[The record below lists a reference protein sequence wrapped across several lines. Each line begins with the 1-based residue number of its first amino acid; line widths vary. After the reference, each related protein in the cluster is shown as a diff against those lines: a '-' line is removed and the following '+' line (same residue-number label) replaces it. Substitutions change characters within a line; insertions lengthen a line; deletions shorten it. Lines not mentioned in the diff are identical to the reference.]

1 MKLLPARDV
10 CDRILHKKYMSLHL
24 GDNKAM
30 IRVIKSGRNPTM
42 RHLQRGHRVNVA
54 SLYERFQDPCMDL
67 DHVGT
72 NDMAADIYTKGFTSA
87 QKWAAS
93 LKSINV
99 FTREALSKLKME
111 FLD

>member
-1 MKLLPARDV
+1 MLPARDV
-10 CDRILHKKYMSLHL
+10 CDKILHKKYMSLHL

-30 IRVIKSGRNPTM
+30 IRVIKSGRNPTV
-42 RHLQRGHRVNVA
+42 RHLQRVHRVNVV
-54 SLYERFQDPCMDL
+54 SLYEKFQDPRMDL

-87 QKWAAS
+87 QKWVAS

-99 FTREALSKLKME
+99 FAREASSKLKMK
-111 FLD
+111 FLN